1 MSNEVVIVDV
11 VRTASGRGKPGGA
24 LSGVHPADLLAG
36 VLSELVTRNGLDPAL
51 VDDVI
56 GGCVSQVGEQGYNVT
71 RTALLSAGFP
81 DSVPGATIDR
91 QCGSSQQAA
100 TFAAQ
105 GVMAGSYDIV
115 IACGVESMSRV
126 PLGSSL
132 GTAQSPQNQQG
143 GQSPQNQQG
152 GQSPQNQQGGQSPQ
166 NQQGGQSHQ
175 NQQSVQIPNPH
186 GTLMRDRYP
195 DGLVNQGVSA
205 ELMNQKWKLGRGELD
220 AFAARSHRLAAAAAE
235 RGDFD
240 GELRPTTLRDGRVVA
255 ADETIRPG
263 TTLDSLA
270 ALPPAFRTDA
280 LAARFPKLD
289 WHITAGNSSPL
300 TDGASA
306 ALIMSAK
313 RAAQLGLNPRARF
326 HSFAVTGSDPLLML
340 TGVIP
345 ATRRILERSGLSID
359 DLDAY
364 EVNEAFATV
373 PLVWLRELGAN
384 PALLNPRGGAIALG
398 HALGSSGTRLLG
410 TLLNHLELTGGRW
423 GLQTMCEGGGMANAT
438 IIERL

>member
-1 MSNEVVIVDV
+1 MSNEAVIVDV

-152 GQSPQNQQGGQSPQ
+152 GQS
-166 NQQGGQSHQ
+166 HQ
-175 NQQSVQIPNPH
+175 NQQSGQIPNPH

-240 GELRPTTLRDGRVVA
+240 GELQPTTLRDGRVVA

-373 PLVWLRELGAN
+373 PLVWLRELGAD